1 MGIQTVIFFFI
12 YKYESLKICNQG
24 ISFLSKIMF
33 HQQLMRESD
42 NLEIPVTSLSSAFF
56 NELHSRNVPIKY
68 FFHQQ
73 VMRESDNLE
82 IPVTSLSSASRVKK
96 QGHWL
101 LKERSPSEQ
110 QLQSMP
116 PIVVGSLKDSGIGT
130 EDQEGFTRSGPNRS
144 SFGMALKVCFRFIM

>member
-1 MGIQTVIFFFI
+1 MQSEYIIFVKNYVSSTAYARKRQPGNGNPCDVIIVGF
-12 YKYESLKICNQG
+12 C
-24 ISFLSKIMF
+24 
-33 HQQLMRESD
+33 SD
-42 NLEIPVTSLSSAFF
+42 FDTRSVI
-56 NELHSRNVPIKY
+56 IKY
-68 FFHQQ
+68 CFHQQ

-82 IPVTSLSSASRVKK
+82 IPVTSSSSASRVKK

-144 SFGMALKVCFRFIM
+144 SFGMALKVCFRFS